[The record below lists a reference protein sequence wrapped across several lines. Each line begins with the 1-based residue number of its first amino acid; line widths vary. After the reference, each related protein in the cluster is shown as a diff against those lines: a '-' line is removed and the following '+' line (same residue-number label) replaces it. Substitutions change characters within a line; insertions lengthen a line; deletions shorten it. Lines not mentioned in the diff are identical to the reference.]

1 MVLYKTCRSALLDAE
16 DDVIVVST
24 AVGPSLVTRLYVQ
37 VLEAF
42 VELVVRRRIAL
53 DLEE

>member
-1 MVLYKTCRSALLDAE
+1 M
-16 DDVIVVST
+16 VST
-24 AVGPSLVTRLYVQ
+24 AVGPSLVTRLHVQ

-53 DLEE
+53 DLEEQEDVVACNEDGHWIR